1 MNILRDRLLLMG
13 GEVELALQKATHALV
28 KRDSEIADQV
38 LEHERL
44 IDQLK
49 LEIDQL
55 GIEVLSL
62 RRPSDA
68 DLRAVIS
75 IMKTTPILNR
85 IAGHAVSIARA
96 AIELNDEPEL
106 KCYGKLSEM
115 AERTRGLLQM
125 ALDSFTEGDSEKARK
140 LILKDREIDLIY
152 DNLTREWI
160 ERMSQ
165 DATKSNRL
173 ARLLFVAKHLERI
186 GDYVKNICEL
196 TVYMKEAVSIKHS
209 L

>member
-44 IDQLK
+44 IDKLK
-49 LEIDQL
+49 LEIDQW

-68 DLRAVIS
+68 DLRVVIS
-75 IMKTTPILNR
+75 IMKTTPILSR

-115 AERTRGLLQM
+115 AERTSEMLQM
-125 ALDSFTEGDSEKARK
+125 ALDSFTAGDSEKARK

-152 DNLTREWI
+152 DNLMREWI
-160 ERMSQ
+160 NRMSQ

-209 L
+209 